1 MANSS
6 QSSHSSHSSLSSL
19 NSLHQLS
26 PHQLGRAGEAAAVD
40 YLLEAGYSIID
51 QNWRGSRGEIDI
63 IANDKRAIDFPYEL
77 GDSEIVIVEVKTRSS
92 NAFGAPFEAITPE
105 KYRRLFLLGREWIGT
120 YHPGAQWRI
129 DVLAL
134 VCTDGGFRFTHHKGL
149 IA

>member
-6 QSSHSSHSSLSSL
+6 QSSHSSHSSF

-40 YLLEAGYSIID
+40 YLLQAGYSIID
-51 QNWRGSRGEIDI
+51 QNWRGSHGEIDI
-63 IANDKRAIDFPYEL
+63 IASDKRAFDLRYEL

-92 NAFGAPFEAITPE
+92 YAFGAPFEAITPN
-105 KYRRLFLLGREWIGT
+105 KYRRLFLLGREWVGT
-120 YHPGAQWRI
+120 YQPGAQWRI

-134 VCTDGGFRFTHHKGL
+134 ICTDGGFRFTHHKGL